1 MKESSSQ
8 VAAGSVYE
16 TLRSE
21 IATAVLEPGAPLKQD
36 HLAARFG
43 VSHVP
48 VREAL
53 SRLVA
58 AGLATARLNKGTSVA
73 FLSAREAVELIEL
86 RWLLEGRLIELAVP
100 HLSRAD
106 IARATG
112 LLDELGKA
120 RQVEEVFRLNH
131 EFHASLYAKADRPL
145 LLQSVE
151 SARLNLG
158 RYLYLPWKSKTNVD
172 RSEAEHKKLLRLCLA
187 GDAQGAK
194 AMVTEHVIHTGK
206 LIVEIIEQQK
216 ASVAID

>member
-36 HLAARFG
+36 HIAARFG

-58 AGLATARLNKGTSVA
+58 AGLATA
-73 FLSAREAVELIEL
+73 
-86 RWLLEGRLIELAVP
+86 LLEGRLIELAVP

-216 ASVAID
+216 TSVAID